1 MGRSTSIQSVSCPG
15 SGRVRPPARRHN
27 CAITLPRRLLPA
39 VGYTASRERESRSLR
54 AARVRRQA
62 DRHGHSKGGD
72 CWRTRH
78 GARPPTRP
86 HPGLRVA
93 LRLHAC
99 DPPFLV
105 AFLSTLTASACCCPP
120 SVRPS
125 LQDGMFQNEFQRA
138 YVGDGGALSMPP
150 ACRPASLLAAH
161 GQTARVNDGRRPL
174 PLPPLPPRF
183 ACLAHP
189 KLPVCSVRMWIH
201 SRNHAGGQGTA
212 LLCSV
217 LFCAARIDARAASRQ
232 PSLFPSHADH
242 HVSCARCAS
251 GWLRHCSGA
260 DLVAEF

>member
-1 MGRSTSIQSVSCPG
+1 MR
-15 SGRVRPPARRHN
+15 
-27 CAITLPRRLLPA
+27 PA
-39 VGYTASRERESRSLR
+39 VPRGVSFYSDS
-54 AARVRRQA
+54 
-62 DRHGHSKGGD
+62 G
-72 CWRTRH
+72 
-78 GARPPTRP
+78 
-86 HPGLRVA
+86 
-93 LRLHAC
+93 
-99 DPPFLV
+99 
-105 AFLSTLTASACCCPP
+105 CPP

-150 ACRPASLLAAH
+150 ACRPACLLAAH

-242 HVSCARCAS
+242 RVSTVCAMHI
-251 GWLRHCSGA
+251 W
-260 DLVAEF
+260 VAAALLGRGSRGGILTRGRRDC